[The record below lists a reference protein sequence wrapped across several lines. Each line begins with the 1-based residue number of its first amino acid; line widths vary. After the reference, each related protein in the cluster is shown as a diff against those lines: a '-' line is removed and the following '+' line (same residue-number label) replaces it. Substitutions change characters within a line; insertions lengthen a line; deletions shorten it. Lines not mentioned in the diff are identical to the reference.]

1 MDGRKAAIALAV
13 AAGAAA
19 AIYVAVKS
27 ATRAAPEGS
36 ELAPGPRPTA
46 ATRAAS
52 AGGEPIDVEK
62 ELEAFERG
70 LVAARVAP
78 SPRQALVARQAEVAA
93 LPPVNWDALTTELNR
108 MRAWRWQV
116 LKDTAMIARE
126 EARQKNV
133 QRAREGVLY
142 SEAYAE
148 SAQFALDWAQERWRE
163 TLQMQADT
171 ERRLALT
178 KAMVEQVTKDTSTL
192 QVASRASRGAGS
204 RVAVAGEVWG
214 LPPNP
219 PTGLRG
225 EVVSRG
231 SRSKKAE
238 DFVAPTVRL
247 TWSEPASDGTPSLT
261 QAFRVYINGLPD
273 VAKDGT
279 PRLVEPG
286 EGGSIEGMYQWT
298 GPAPV
303 SGFQDV
309 PGRNSFSVS
318 ALRVYFREPTA
329 EEKKGDPKL
338 EEVPVF
344 IEGPVSASIIV
355 EVPEPPYVEKK
366 PAAKKTGDLKKVDG
380 AAASAA
386 TKAAKAL

>member
-204 RVAVAGEVWG
+204 RVAVAGE
-214 LPPNP
+214 
-219 PTGLRG
+219 
-225 EVVSRG
+225 
-231 SRSKKAE
+231 KAE